1 MKIAEY
7 KQMMEYLT
15 RPGFNGG
22 GSVRNK
28 TILPKKKP
36 EEEVK
41 KRKIKNFEKAK
52 PALEN
57 PKEVKEMINKPKRGL
72 VDGPGSY
79 AGEQAKG
86 IYTLDELANLEIN
99 PYGPDGFKSLVRGG
113 SGKTKEQINKFNKM
127 LKDSGAELFPR
138 KEGGSYKYKI
148 KDMDKLIKGVT
159 NYALASPKSKPK
171 IFTDR
176 YYEEVPKTFKELV
189 KKGEPFS
196 KEDLKRKVLL
206 NLKDFPYQMKD
217 TALDDV
223 ITRTISKKEQKKFT
237 YGGDLKSLQVTK
249 GKQDIYENVLKGNT
263 NIKNLMKATGQ
274 SKKEIERNL
283 KNLMY
288 SLYETRGAIGAKED
302 LSNIDRKNK
311 INVFLRNENLKNID
325 KAIDNIIDEPTLKT
339 SRRDTLFDI
348 IYDAIGNP
356 KNKKTYQPE
365 RYKRMTERL
374 RSFYSLNDALTK
386 KFPEFDLRLD
396 HGLSKAAIKAV
407 IGTGDKTKFINVA
420 PLSEELNAGLKKS
433 FDVQYKTIL
442 ENIQDDSKRADRTK
456 FLKQKVVLEKLA
468 KNIGLPFGTISP
480 GGQKKFTSGTLEQQD
495 LPKNIKKAITIK
507 NNIIENIKKIPDLEQ
522 QFKIAFEGTKTNAL
536 ETLNNLKK
544 DKNIPRVLSFL
555 KMLIKKRP
563 GLRAD
568 IPEGSFDFLNKI
580 SDAIVSPVAA
590 AEVLPGE
597 AQAATPKP
605 MNFDLD
611 MSLPKPPESLKYLPD
626 YSDAALVGAGTIA
639 ASKFTKPDPFKKVR
653 RFPKKVG
660 SGILR
665 GATAIEA
672 PALALPQSAF
682 QAGKLI
688 GDVKRGEQTDVGA
701 ADITL
706 PTSFSSLAASKK
718 FGLDLF
724 ADNAG
729 KLKKFLR
736 AGLSPRA
743 VSLLSKGSVYATPF
757 IETAIQVYN
766 AKKRLEEAKKKSSV
780 FEPRVD
786 TALGEAPESY
796 YNEIMSEIPSEGRLK
811 EFPIPFTDKKFTL
824 PEVGVGEFAAAGG
837 GIAKMAGKPSGPAPE
852 SGPTPQGLD
861 FLMKRGR

>member
-57 PKEVKEMINKPKRGL
+57 PKEVKKMIDKPKRGL
-72 VDGPGSY
+72 VDEPGSY

-356 KNKKTYQPE
+356 KNKKTYQPK
-365 RYKRMTERL
+365 RYKRMAERL
-374 RSFYSLNDALTK
+374 RSFYSLNDALSK

-480 GGQKKFTSGTLEQQD
+480 EGKKKFTSGTLEQQD

-597 AQAATPKP
+597 AQAATPKEP

-611 MSLPKPPESLKYLPD
+611 MSSPKPSEPLKYLPD
-626 YSDAALVGAGTIA
+626 YGDAALTGAAAAGASKYMKKGDPLKKFRRFITAAPVRKGLGKLIQGAGTPFAGPLFA
-639 ASKFTKPDPFKKVR
+639 ATNVYSKMKEGQSFADAVVDPLTGIELAVPGLFKQSVSKITKIPALQQVLRLGRFGRMLTPIGLTLAAAGQGQEFYNQYKDLQKMKEQNPREYSEFMSR
-653 RFPKKVG
+653 RVAPAL
-660 SGILR
+660 S
-665 GATAIEA
+665 AAEQTAIE
-672 PALALPQSAF
+672 
-682 QAGKLI
+682 
-688 GDVKRGEQTDVGA
+688 D
-701 ADITL
+701 
-706 PTSFSSLAASKK
+706 
-718 FGLDLF
+718 
-724 ADNAG
+724 
-729 KLKKFLR
+729 
-736 AGLSPRA
+736 
-743 VSLLSKGSVYATPF
+743 
-757 IETAIQVYN
+757 
-766 AKKRLEEAKKKSSV
+766 
-780 FEPRVD
+780 
-786 TALGEAPESY
+786 
-796 YNEIMSEIPSEGRLK
+796 MGRS
-811 EFPIPFTDKKFTL
+811 
-824 PEVGVGEFAAAGG
+824 GAAGG
-837 GIAKMAGKPSGPAPE
+837 GLLKQAGDRSGKPPE
-852 SGPTPQGLD
+852 AGPTPQGLD

>member
-57 PKEVKEMINKPKRGL
+57 PKEVKKMIDKPKRGL
-72 VDGPGSY
+72 VDEPGSY

-196 KEDLKRKVLL
+196 KEDLKRRVLL

-356 KNKKTYQPE
+356 KNKKTYQPK
-365 RYKRMTERL
+365 RYKRMAERL
-374 RSFYSLNDALTK
+374 RSFYSLNDALSK

-480 GGQKKFTSGTLEQQD
+480 EGKKKFTSGTLEQQD

-597 AQAATPKP
+597 AQAATPKEP

-611 MSLPKPPESLKYLPD
+611 MSSPKPSEPLKYLPD
-626 YSDAALVGAGTIA
+626 YGDAALTGAAAAGASKYMKKGDPLKKFRRFITAAPVRKGLGKLIQGAGTPFAGPLFA
-639 ASKFTKPDPFKKVR
+639 ATNVYSKMKEGQSFADAVVDPLTGIELAVPGLFKQSVSKITKIPALQQVLRLGRFGRMLTPIGLTLAAAGQGQEFYNQYKDLQKMKEQNPREYSEFMSR
-653 RFPKKVG
+653 RVAPAL
-660 SGILR
+660 S
-665 GATAIEA
+665 AAEQTAIE
-672 PALALPQSAF
+672 
-682 QAGKLI
+682 
-688 GDVKRGEQTDVGA
+688 D
-701 ADITL
+701 
-706 PTSFSSLAASKK
+706 
-718 FGLDLF
+718 
-724 ADNAG
+724 
-729 KLKKFLR
+729 
-736 AGLSPRA
+736 
-743 VSLLSKGSVYATPF
+743 
-757 IETAIQVYN
+757 
-766 AKKRLEEAKKKSSV
+766 
-780 FEPRVD
+780 
-786 TALGEAPESY
+786 
-796 YNEIMSEIPSEGRLK
+796 MGRS
-811 EFPIPFTDKKFTL
+811 
-824 PEVGVGEFAAAGG
+824 GAAGG
-837 GIAKMAGKPSGPAPE
+837 GLLKQAGDRSGKPPE
-852 SGPTPQGLD
+852 AGPTPQGLD

>member
-57 PKEVKEMINKPKRGL
+57 PKEVKKMIDKPKRGL
-72 VDGPGSY
+72 VDEPGSY

-356 KNKKTYQPE
+356 KNKKTYQPK
-365 RYKRMTERL
+365 RYKRMAERL
-374 RSFYSLNDALTK
+374 RSFYSLNDALSK

-597 AQAATPKP
+597 AQAATPKEP

-611 MSLPKPPESLKYLPD
+611 MSSPKPSEPLKYLPD
-626 YSDAALVGAGTIA
+626 YGDAALTGAAAAGASKYMKKGDPLKKFRRFITAAPVRKGLGKLIQGAGTPFAGPLFA
-639 ASKFTKPDPFKKVR
+639 ATNVYSKMKEGQSFADAVVDPLTGIELAVPGLFKQSVSKITKIPALQQVLRLGRFGRMLTPIGLTLAAAGQGQEFYNQYKDLQKMKEQNPREYSEFMSR
-653 RFPKKVG
+653 RVAPAL
-660 SGILR
+660 S
-665 GATAIEA
+665 AAEQTAIE
-672 PALALPQSAF
+672 
-682 QAGKLI
+682 
-688 GDVKRGEQTDVGA
+688 D
-701 ADITL
+701 
-706 PTSFSSLAASKK
+706 
-718 FGLDLF
+718 
-724 ADNAG
+724 
-729 KLKKFLR
+729 
-736 AGLSPRA
+736 
-743 VSLLSKGSVYATPF
+743 
-757 IETAIQVYN
+757 
-766 AKKRLEEAKKKSSV
+766 
-780 FEPRVD
+780 
-786 TALGEAPESY
+786 
-796 YNEIMSEIPSEGRLK
+796 MGRS
-811 EFPIPFTDKKFTL
+811 
-824 PEVGVGEFAAAGG
+824 GAAGG
-837 GIAKMAGKPSGPAPE
+837 GLLKQAGDRSGKPPE
-852 SGPTPQGLD
+852 AGPTPQGLD